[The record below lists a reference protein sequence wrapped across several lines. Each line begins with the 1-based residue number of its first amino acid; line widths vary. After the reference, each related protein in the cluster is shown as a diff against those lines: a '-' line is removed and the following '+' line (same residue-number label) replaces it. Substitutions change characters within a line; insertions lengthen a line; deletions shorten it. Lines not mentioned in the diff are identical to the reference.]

1 MSALRAAIPQHL
13 RTFVEPQIEQLSLRM
28 ESVRSGLYATLPESL
43 GEGFLWTAA
52 LGEDCLVSMHS
63 IRLKKPL
70 ILEERPTD
78 FFCIFSG
85 SSATLRLLPNARA
98 EVTAERENV
107 LSFSQAGGTTRFLM
121 QAGNLYKSTSI
132 TYTPGYF
139 EGLRKRFPDDFG
151 DAEAT
156 MRAFGSASP
165 SAEVRAILRSFNP
178 ERASLPGA
186 APYFHAKA
194 LEAATALSACS
205 HTGFED
211 EAGRTN
217 RAIVERAEEII
228 SARFSEGLTAKA
240 IADEL
245 FVSRSRLYD
254 AFRSVRGTGVAERL
268 RAERMSAACS
278 LLGSGETDVARVA
291 RAVGYAR
298 TSAFDEAFRRMFGC
312 SPTQWRCRHLERPQ
326 IEPSQ
331 KHCEFA
337 QK

>member
-13 RTFVEPQIEQLSLRM
+13 RTFVEPQIEQLSLGM
-28 ESVRSGLYATLPESL
+28 EPVRCGVYATLPKSL

-52 LGEDCLVSMHS
+52 LGEECLVSMHS

-78 FFCIFSG
+78 FFCVFSG
-85 SSATLRLLPNARA
+85 SSATLRSLPNARA
-98 EVTAERENV
+98 EATAERENV
-107 LSFSQAGGTTRFLM
+107 LSFSQTGGTTRCLM
-121 QAGNLYKSTSI
+121 RAGDLYESTSI

-139 EGLRKRFPDDFG
+139 ESLRKRFPDDFG

-156 MRAFGSASP
+156 MRALGSAGP
-165 SAEVRAILRSFNP
+165 SDEVRAILRSFTP

-194 LEAATALSACS
+194 LETATALLTRSRAWA
-205 HTGFED
+205 ED
-211 EAGRTN
+211 EAGRTD

-228 SARFSEGLTAKA
+228 SARFSEGLTVKA

-254 AFRSVRGTGVAERL
+254 AFRRVRGMGVAERL
-268 RAERMSAACS
+268 RTERMGAACS
-278 LLGSGETDVARVA
+278 LRGSGETDVARVA
-291 RAVGYAR
+291 RAVGDAR
-298 TSAFDEAFRRMFGC
+298 TSAFDEAFRRTFGC
-312 SPTQWRCRHLERPQ
+312 SPTQWRRHSGRP
-326 IEPSQ
+326 
-331 KHCEFA
+331 
-337 QK
+337 